1 MEQNEPVMRGTRERP
16 VKKRDLISFWIL
28 GLCNNYG
35 YVVMLTAAID
45 IISADNVRR
54 CCWTRKHLKYLK
66 FQEEIRSPQSF
77 SRECTPMSTG
87 AILLADI
94 IPSFIIKSLS
104 PFLPYNANYRVF
116 ISCMLSILSFLSV
129 AFASSKETVIAGVI
143 FTSFASG
150 LGEPTFL
157 AHTTHFN
164 KNVVSTWSSGTGGA
178 GIIGALSYSLMR
190 EIGLSSRQTLLLMIL
205 VPFLELYTFF
215 LVLSKPNTSN
225 QAGRVPENRRLI
237 ADATV
242 ETTADPPLVTLKQQF
257 GYIPKLMIY
266 FLPLSLVYFFEY
278 FINQGLVRNFN
289 FSFKQFQIDKKIA
302 VRADNFHQY
311 VAHRCR
317 TIPLVSSYLSD
328 RRLRFK
334 IFRKYRTNQTHIHNG
349 HNSGRPGEFLPNRSD
364 FPVHPKNINCICDGF
379 HRRTSGRSRLR

>member
-1 MEQNEPVMRGTRERP
+1 MDQNEIELRRTRDRP
-16 VKKRDLISFWIL
+16 VKKRDLISFWVL

-45 IISADNVRR
+45 IIGGDNVRR
-54 CCWTRKHLKYLK
+54 CCSTRNHFKYVYFK
-66 FQEEIRSPQSF
+66 EAIRSPQSL

-87 AILLADI
+87 VILLADI

-104 PFLPYNANYRVF
+104 PFLPYNANLRVF
-116 ISCMLSILSFLSV
+116 ISCILSTVSFLSV
-129 AFASSKETVIAGVI
+129 ALATSKKTVIAGVI

-190 EIGLSSRQTLLLMIL
+190 EIGMSSRQTLLLMIL
-205 VPFLELYTFF
+205 VPLLELCTFF
-215 LVLSKPNTSN
+215 LILSKPDNHN
-225 QAGRVPENRRLI
+225 QAGLISENQRLI
-237 ADATV
+237 AD
-242 ETTADPPLVTLKQQF
+242 TTEQTFVDPPLITVKEKF

-278 FINQGLVRNFN
+278 FINQGLVRNEYLK
-289 FSFKQFQIDKKIA
+289 SFK
-302 VRADNFHQY
+302 VN
-311 VAHRCR
+311 
-317 TIPLVSSYLSD
+317 
-328 RRLRFK
+328 
-334 IFRKYRTNQTHIHNG
+334 
-349 HNSGRPGEFLPNRSD
+349 
-364 FPVHPKNINCICDGF
+364 
-379 HRRTSGRSRLR
+379 